1 MFRFYAKCEN
11 VDVKPKVVLRKR
23 EELLKSTRLSE
34 DLTRWFEGTEMR
46 ERDERE
52 RERERER
59 RERERERETG
69 ERKREREIM
78 LKWVSSLTFSA
89 FSSGRNLSLS
99 LSLSLSR

>member
-46 ERDERE
+46 ERE

-78 LKWVSSLTFSA
+78 LKWVSSLTFSV
-89 FSSGRNLSLS
+89 FSGGRNLSLS

>member
-59 RERERERETG
+59 DGRGKEKERRERERERERDHVEMG
-69 ERKREREIM
+69 
-78 LKWVSSLTFSA
+78 
-89 FSSGRNLSLS
+89 
-99 LSLSLSR
+99 